1 MVILHIEHP
10 ISDFTV
16 WAAAF
21 TGFADRRRQSGVRGE
36 RVSRPIDDEHYV
48 VIDLDFDSA
57 DQASRFLE
65 FLRSE
70 VWANPQRS
78 PALAGSPSTRILEAV
93 NPAPAG

>member
-1 MVILHIEHP
+1 MAVLHIEHP

-21 TGFADRRRQSGVRGE
+21 TGFADRRRQGGVRGE
-36 RVSRPIDDEHYV
+36 RVSRPIDDEHYI
-48 VIDLDFDSA
+48 VIDLDLDSA

-65 FLRSE
+65 FLSTE

-78 PALAGSPSTRILEAV
+78 PALAGSPSTRIFEAA
-93 NPAPAG
+93 NLAPAG